1 MNETASNVDENKII
15 QILNSCYDKALD
27 GIPVVS
33 ESVEEL
39 ANNYIEKYGHTDI
52 AITKLINYQI
62 AKCGTSGFLTGLGGL
77 ITLPVSIPANISSV
91 IYVQL
96 RMIAAIAYIRGFNPS
111 DDEVRT
117 LAYACLTGSAMV
129 DILKSAGIDF
139 AQKLTLNMI
148 KKIPGSV
155 LTKINQKVGFRFITK
170 FGEKGIVNLGKGVPL
185 IGGVIGGTMDVF
197 STKAIAKNAKNI
209 FVL

>member
-1 MNETASNVDENKII
+1 MSEIVNLDENKII
-15 QILNSCYDKALD
+15 QVLNGCYDKALN

-33 ESVEEL
+33 ESVKEL
-39 ANNYIEKYGHTDI
+39 ANNYIEKYGRTDK

-62 AKCGTSGFLTGLGGL
+62 AKCGTSGFLTGVGGL
-77 ITLPVSIPANISSV
+77 ITLPVAIPANISSV
-91 IYVQL
+91 MYVQL

-117 LAYACLTGSAMV
+117 LAYACLTGSAMI
-129 DILKSAGIDF
+129 DILKSAGINF
-139 AQKLTLNMI
+139 SQKLTISMI
-148 KKIPGSV
+148 KKIPGTV

-170 FGEKGIVNLGKGVPL
+170 FGEKGIVNLGKTVPL
-185 IGGVIGGTMDVF
+185 VGGVIGSTMDIF
-197 STKAIAKNAKNI
+197 STKTIADNAKSI

>member
-1 MNETASNVDENKII
+1 MDETVNLDENKII
-15 QILNSCYDKALD
+15 QILNSCYDKALN
-27 GIPVVS
+27 GIPVIS
-33 ESVEEL
+33 DSVEEL
-39 ANNYIEKYGHTDI
+39 ANNYIEKYGHTDT

-62 AKCGTSGFLTGLGGL
+62 TKCGTSGFLTGLGGL
-77 ITLPVSIPANISSV
+77 ITLPIAIPANISSV

-129 DILKSAGIDF
+129 DILKSAGINF
-139 AQKLTLNMI
+139 SQKLTISMI
-148 KKIPGSV
+148 KKIPGAV

-170 FGEKGIVNLGKGVPL
+170 FGEKGIINLSKMVPL
-185 IGGVIGGTMDVF
+185 VGGIIGGTMDVF
-197 STKAIAKNAKNI
+197 STKTIANNAKKI